1 MTEYWDTHKKT
12 AFILESAAICIS
24 VRYDTH
30 PLTHFSSFKVVP
42 LSFEYGL
49 VLWATLV
56 RGGGGSQAQGHK
68 QFFVSQEMMER
79 ALMKQR
85 AGIVQKQV
93 AAGREFKVSS

>member
-1 MTEYWDTHKKT
+1 M
-12 AFILESAAICIS
+12 
-24 VRYDTH
+24 
-30 PLTHFSSFKVVP
+30 
-42 LSFEYGL
+42 
-49 VLWATLV
+49 V

>member
-1 MTEYWDTHKKT
+1 M
-12 AFILESAAICIS
+12 
-24 VRYDTH
+24 
-30 PLTHFSSFKVVP
+30 
-42 LSFEYGL
+42 
-49 VLWATLV
+49 VLYYEQLWQ
-56 RGGGGSQAQGHK
+56 GEEGGSQAQDHK

>member
-1 MTEYWDTHKKT
+1 MALT
-12 AFILESAAICIS
+12 
-24 VRYDTH
+24 
-30 PLTHFSSFKVVP
+30 PLLTLLHSKLFLWV
-42 LSFEYGL
+42 LSMVLYYEQLWYGEE
-49 VLWATLV
+49 
-56 RGGGGSQAQGHK
+56 GGSQAQDHK